1 MSNHLIKMT
10 MDDDCEPIP
19 VDEQKWCLENPSPSL
34 DTNRVL
40 CTGDALDTD
49 TRATWEEKTV
59 VRGGITCD
67 KCIAIIK
74 EFKAIKL

>member
-1 MSNHLIKMT
+1 MANQLIKIT
-10 MDDDCEPIP
+10 IDDDLEPIP

-40 CTGDALDTD
+40 CTGEVIDPDTD
-49 TRATWEEKTV
+49 AKWEGKTV

-67 KCIAIIK
+67 KCITIVK
-74 EFKAIKL
+74 KFKAIKL